1 MCWVLGEGC
10 LSMEAWGFWWATWAA
25 AGGKSLSPRAMTPE
39 INTVGLGGLEDKK
52 EKTWTT
58 TIHREEHVGEADGE
72 PDFVTT

>member
-1 MCWVLGEGC
+1 MLRPRNDQRA
-10 LSMEAWGFWWATWAA
+10 LT
-25 AGGKSLSPRAMTPE
+25 RAMTPE

-72 PDFVTT
+72 LDFVTT